1 MVNKTHIITEKK
13 SEAPVVTEQP
23 TEITNDVVQLV
34 KKAVD
39 GEVEA
44 FGELY
49 DIYLSRIYRYVFYQV
64 KVKMLAEDLTEDIFL
79 KAWKA
84 IGKYRGDGP
93 SFQTWLY
100 RIANNHIVDYFR
112 ANREIAQLDPEISIN
127 SYSFQDTGDPKDIAE
142 TNIMHKKILEQLSY
156 LPFNQRQIIILKF
169 IEGLEN
175 REIEQITGK
184 KQGAIRILQMRALNT
199 LYMQLQTSEMKDNK

>member
-1 MVNKTHIITEKK
+1 MVSRIQVKNTEKA
-13 SEAPVVTEQP
+13 EAPPIRERP
-23 TEITNDVVQLV
+23 TQTTNDVVQMI
-34 KKAVD
+34 KRAAD
-39 GEVEA
+39 GDVEA

-49 DIYLSRIYRYVFYQV
+49 DIYLSRIYRYVFYHV

-100 RIANNHIVDYFR
+100 RIANNHIIDYFR
-112 ANREIAQLDPEISIN
+112 ANRKIAQLDPEISIN
-127 SYSFQDTGDPKDIAE
+127 SYSFQDTGDPKEIAE
-142 TNIMHKKILEQLSY
+142 TSIMHEKVLEQVSC

-169 IEGLEN
+169 IEGMEN

-184 KQGAIRILQMRALNT
+184 KQGAIRILQMRALNS
-199 LYMQLQTSEMKDNK
+199 LYIQLSDDEIKDNK

>member
-1 MVNKTHIITEKK
+1 MVNKTHIITEQKT
-13 SEAPVVTEQP
+13 EAPPVPEQP
-23 TEITNDVVQLV
+23 TQITNDVIQLV

-44 FGELY
+44 FGKLY
-49 DIYLSRIYRYVFYQV
+49 DIFLSRIYRYVFYQV

-100 RIANNHIVDYFR
+100 RIANNHIIDYFR
-112 ANREIAQLDPEISIN
+112 TNREIAQLDPEISIN
-127 SYSFQDTGDPKDIAE
+127 SYSYQDTGDPKELAE
-142 TNIMHKKILEQLSY
+142 TSIMHEKVMEQVSC
-156 LPFNQRQIIILKF
+156 LPFNQRQIIIFKF
-169 IEGLEN
+169 IEGMEN

-199 LYMQLQTSEMKDNK
+199 LYMQLQTSEIKENK

>member
-1 MVNKTHIITEKK
+1 MVSKIQVINTEKT
-13 SEAPVVTEQP
+13 EAPPIPEPSTTQ
-23 TEITNDVVQLV
+23 TTNDVVQLV
-34 KKAVD
+34 KRAANGD
-39 GEVEA
+39 VEA

-84 IGKYRGDGP
+84 LGKYRGNGP

-100 RIANNHIVDYFR
+100 RIANNHIIDYFR
-112 ANREIAQLDPEISIN
+112 TNHTIAHLDQEISIN
-127 SYSFQDTGDPKDIAE
+127 SYSFQDTGDPSELAE
-142 TNIMHKKILEQLSY
+142 TSIMNEKILEHVSC

-169 IEGLEN
+169 MEGLDN
-175 REIEQITGK
+175 RDIEQITGK
-184 KQGAIRILQMRALNT
+184 KLNS
-199 LYMQLQTSEMKDNK
+199 LYMQLSKE

>member
-1 MVNKTHIITEKK
+1 MIKR
-13 SEAPVVTEQP
+13 A
-23 TEITNDVVQLV
+23 
-34 KKAVD
+34 AD
-39 GEVEA
+39 GDVEA

-49 DIYLSRIYRYVFYQV
+49 DIYLSRIYRYVFYHV

-100 RIANNHIVDYFR
+100 RIANNHIIDYFR
-112 ANREIAQLDPEISIN
+112 ANRKIAQLDPEISIN
-127 SYSFQDTGDPKDIAE
+127 SYSFQDTGDPKEIAE
-142 TNIMHKKILEQLSY
+142 TSIMHEKVLEQVSC

-169 IEGLEN
+169 IEGMEN

-184 KQGAIRILQMRALNT
+184 KQGAIRILQMRALSS
-199 LYMQLQTSEMKDNK
+199 LYIQLSDDEIKDNK